1 MAQFPL
7 NIIAL
12 LLDKKIIL
20 VEVSTI
26 VMVREKPIITQ
37 MVSLIRNHKIYN
49 LLVLMI
55 TINCRLKMVQET
67 WL

>member
-12 LLDKKIIL
+12 LLDKKTIL